1 MNDRM
6 KAENILSLLKGT
18 SGLYLHGSI
27 EAACPKVN
35 EAFKQALND
44 NLALQHNVFK
54 LMEEKGWYQV
64 AQAEQQQKDQVK
76 QKFAAGS

>member
-6 KAENILSLLKGT
+6 IAENVLSLLKGV

-35 EAFKQALND
+35 EAFKQVLTD

-54 LMEEKGWYQV
+54 LMEEKGWYQITK
-64 AQAEQQQKDQVK
+64 AEQQQIDQVK
-76 QKFAAGS
+76 QKFAGQS